1 MVVLFVGS
9 NSLNGV
15 GWNLCKGNKRRKLQ
29 IAQAPTIAES
39 LEVDTYAVDIKRVE
53 NPFAEDDEDSDD
65 DSDDV
70 SGHLPTLEFHTT
82 KSVSHAKM
90 IHSAKEKKR

>member
-1 MVVLFVGS
+1 MFYIVGS
-9 NSLNGV
+9 NNH
-15 GWNLCKGNKRRKLQ
+15 NLDLLKQLKGNKRRKLQ
-29 IAQAPTIAES
+29 VARALTTVE
-39 LEVDTYAVDIKRVE
+39 LLVDTYAVDIKRVE
-53 NPFAEDDEDSDD
+53 NPFAKDDEDSDD

-90 IHSAKEKKR
+90 IHNAKEKKR